1 MIGVSHITHAFS
13 SETVPMRD
21 KEIKQDYRFMPEP
34 NLPPLHLYTSDTV
47 DPAKSG
53 EVVLIDKLGE
63 EIPALPGSIRERL
76 MEAHGLSLY
85 EASAIVVGLYLSL
98 GMGKTT
104 IWVSHEV

>member
-1 MIGVSHITHAFS
+1 MFLT

-47 DPAKSG
+47 DPAKSE

-63 EIPALPGSIRERL
+63 EIPALPGSIREML

-98 GMGKTT
+98 RMRKTK
-104 IWVSHEV
+104 IWVSDTN